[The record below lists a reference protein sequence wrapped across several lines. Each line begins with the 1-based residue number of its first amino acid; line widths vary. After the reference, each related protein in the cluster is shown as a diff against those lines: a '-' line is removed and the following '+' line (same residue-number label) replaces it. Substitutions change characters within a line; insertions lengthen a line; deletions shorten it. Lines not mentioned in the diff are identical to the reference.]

1 MRNYNKSIKV
11 RIAMTVL
18 CALIVVSFM
27 PEMTYAFEEQQVQHE
42 ISADN
47 DGLASVDTES
57 ESETLINTE
66 PEVEKEDSVSA
77 EPEAQAEALI
87 NAEPEEESEAPI
99 NAESE
104 TESEVLVSA
113 DPEPKAENLV
123 SVEPEEVVLPDDM
136 ADNDTLLESYMDN
149 RLTEELNRPKLRSRM
164 LKAPSSTRRNK
175 LNNNEKYIYDTL
187 KAFIDGAAAGAESTA
202 KISIDLSSVFG
213 QYFITSGNYNVIT
226 RNKLG
231 ISSPVCIRS
240 ADGTWPFSDE
250 AKTKLFD
257 FSKII
262 NALMADE
269 PYAFYWYDKT
279 EGLNYKIKGLT
290 VDTSG
295 NSSDAYFLK
304 GTTPVL
310 EVNFSVSKD
319 YRAGNN
325 KYLLDTVKT
334 SATAQAVSNAAAI
347 ISAYKTAPD
356 VEKLY
361 SYRDEICAL
370 TSYNDAAAANS
381 TYPYGDPWQMIY
393 VFDDDK
399 TTKVVC
405 EGYAK
410 AFQYLCDHT
419 QFVYR
424 HIECDSVTGILKV
437 GNSSGGHMWN
447 ILHMDDGKNYIADIT
462 NSDSGMIGSKGGL
475 FLSPAM
481 KNGTVAAGYK
491 YDVNRNGSADL
502 AYIYDKDTRSLFSD
516 AELVMAASA
525 YIMPHVLPDAVYSWA
540 KNGSSCAAKGTC
552 KECGKNIQ
560 SKAVISKTV
569 KIPATCNEMGVTTYT
584 ASFGSTGFKTQKKDI
599 KDIPVSTVHSWDGG
613 AIIQVAAEGVA
624 GSKIFTCSKCG
635 LTRTEVIPAIVYP
648 TDLPNVKIS
657 KPKAGKKKMTVKWK
671 KVSKKNRK
679 KIQGIEIQIAAD
691 PGFTNIVKTA
701 KGSKKKTSKVIKGL
715 SRKTKYYVRI
725 RAYKNA
731 ADGKHVSYWKTKTI
745 KIK

>member
-1 MRNYNKSIKV
+1 MGKHNKSIKIS
-11 RIAMTVL
+11 IAIALL
-18 CALIVVSFM
+18 CALIFVSFM
-27 PEMTYAFEEQQVQHE
+27 PDMTYAFEEQQAQPE

-47 DGLASVDTES
+47 DDLASADTES
-57 ESETLINTE
+57 ESETPISTE
-66 PEVEKEDSVSA
+66 PEAEKENPVRV
-77 EPEAQAEALI
+77 EPETQAEALI
-87 NAEPEEESEAPI
+87 NAESEAETEDPVS
-99 NAESE
+99 EDLKSE
-104 TESEVLVSA
+104 TETLIDEVPELEAEDLISV
-113 DPEPKAENLV
+113 DPEEL
-123 SVEPEEVVLPDDM
+123 VLPDDM
-136 ADNDTLLESYMDN
+136 ADNDTLLEDYMDS
-149 RLTEELNRPKLRSRM
+149 RLTEELSRAKSKSRM

-175 LNNNEKYIYDTL
+175 LNNNEKYIYDAL
-187 KAFIDGAAAGAESTA
+187 KSFIDRTAKGAETKA
-202 KISIDLSSVFG
+202 IVSIDLSSVFG
-213 QYFITSGNYNVIT
+213 QYFTASGDYNVIT
-226 RNKLG
+226 RNTLG
-231 ISSPVCIRS
+231 ISSPVCIRN

-250 AKTKLFD
+250 AKAKLYD

-279 EGLNYKIKGLT
+279 EGLKYGIPELMITTRG
-290 VDTSG
+290 DICFS
-295 NSSDAYFLK
+295 K
-304 GTTPVL
+304 GTTPIL
-310 EVNFSVSKD
+310 EVHFTVSKD
-319 YRAGNN
+319 YRAGND
-325 KYLLDTVKT
+325 KYSVDTVKT
-334 SATAQAVSNAAAI
+334 GATTKAVTNAESI
-347 ISAYKTAPD
+347 ISSHKTDQD

-370 TSYNDAAAANS
+370 TSYNDAAADNS
-381 TYPYGDPWQMIY
+381 SYPYGDPWQMIY
-393 VFDDDK
+393 VFDGDES
-399 TTKVVC
+399 TQVVC

-419 QFVYR
+419 QFVYH
-424 HIECDSVTGILKV
+424 HIECDSVTGVMRV

-462 NSDSGMIGSKGGL
+462 NSDTGMIGSKGGL

-481 KNGTVAAGYK
+481 KNGSVAAGYK
-491 YDVNRNGSADL
+491 YDVDRNGNADL
-502 AYIYDKDTRSLFSD
+502 AYTYDKETRSIFSD
-516 AELVMAASA
+516 AELVMAASE
-525 YIMPHVLPDAVYSWA
+525 YIMPHVLPDAVYTWA
-540 KNGSSCAAKGTC
+540 KNGSSCVAKGTC
-552 KECGKNIQ
+552 KECGKYIQ

-569 KIPATCNEMGVTTYT
+569 KVPATCIGMGVTTYT

-613 AIIQVAAEGVA
+613 VITQAAAEGVA
-624 GSKIFTCSKCG
+624 GNRIFTCTKCG
-635 LTRTEVIPAIVYP
+635 LTRTEVIPAIVYT

-691 PGFTNIVKTA
+691 PGFTNIVKIST
-701 KGSKKKTSKVIKGL
+701 GSKKKTSKVIKGL